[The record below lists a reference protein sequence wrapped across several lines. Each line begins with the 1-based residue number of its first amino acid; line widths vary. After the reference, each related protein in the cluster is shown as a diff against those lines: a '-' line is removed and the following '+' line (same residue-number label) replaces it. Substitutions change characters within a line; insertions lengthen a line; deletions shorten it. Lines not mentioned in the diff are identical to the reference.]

1 MEDDEID
8 ATIKSLHEK
17 VNQITIT
24 STSTS
29 TSTIVS
35 ADAKNTSVFSSSI
48 LKSRIIYYCVIPLI
62 IFLLLLFWKPWFI
75 MEDISIDG
83 KLPEKKLSY
92 KKLFIATFIVTFI
105 IAICIFSYF
114 YKNKKD
120 IETIRNN

>member
-17 VNQITIT
+17 VNQITT
-24 STSTS
+24 TSTS

-48 LKSRIIYYCVIPLI
+48 LKSRVIYYGIIPLTM
-62 IFLLLLFWKPWFI
+62 FLLLLFWKPWFI

-105 IAICIFSYF
+105 IAIGIFSYS
-114 YKNKKD
+114 YKNKKK
-120 IETIRNN
+120 IEAIVNN

>member
-17 VNQITIT
+17 VNQITT
-24 STSTS
+24 TS

-48 LKSRIIYYCVIPLI
+48 LKSRVIYYGVIPLTM
-62 IFLLLLFWKPWFI
+62 FLLLLFWKPWFI

-105 IAICIFSYF
+105 IAIGIFSYS
-114 YKNKKD
+114 YKNKKK
-120 IETIRNN
+120 IEAIVNN